1 MGGSVRSKRSKE
13 SGGVAASD
21 QAQINKN
28 AESSASS
35 MKRSSPV
42 FHSMFILVPSLL
54 LCLLLLLVWIIA
66 LHATTLKNMDDVR
79 PTIETLIPE
88 SKDSPVANEDE
99 ANRKKYIDQLE
110 DNDKT
115 LHTVS
120 YLFIAIFILVLLQ
133 TLQVLQL
140 AFAGPNSS
148 ISKHCWNRQFEEIRS
163 METWKSWNT
172 SSVKNNVEE
181 EVGGEEMQ

>member
-1 MGGSVRSKRSKE
+1 MGGSVRSKRAKE

-28 AESSASS
+28 AESSTST

-42 FHSMFILVPSLL
+42 FHSMFILVPSIL
-54 LCLLLLLVWIIA
+54 LCLLLLLVWIIT

-148 ISKHCWNRQFEEIRS
+148 ISIHCWNRQFEEIRS

-172 SSVKNNVEE
+172 SSVKNDVE
-181 EVGGEEMQ
+181 VRGQEMQ

>member
-1 MGGSVRSKRSKE
+1 MGGSVRSKKAKG

-21 QAQINKN
+21 QTQKNKKN
-28 AESSASS
+28 VESSS

-54 LCLLLLLVWIIA
+54 LCLLLLLVWIIT

-148 ISKHCWNRQFEEIRS
+148 ISRYCWNRQFKEIRS
-163 METWKSWNT
+163 METWKSWNK
-172 SSVKNNVEE
+172 SEE
-181 EVGGEEMQ
+181 EEEMGGEAMQ